1 MNVKDLIPWSHTENK
16 TPALSRDADPFMALH
31 REVNRLFDDVFR
43 DFDQFGMGRFPSLAS
58 SRSNWRWPNVEVS
71 ETDKEIR
78 VTAELPG
85 LEEKDFEVMDARPHP
100 QVSQAF
106 CSALPIAYS
115 NIPTAAWCPFAQ
127 VILEAA
133 YEATLSA
140 AVLNAGRG
148 CPPIVLL
155 TRLGGGAF
163 GNAGEWIDAALRRA
177 LRLFENYDLDV
188 RLISRG
194 QTPPAMTHSRTLI
207 PVSQVTTI
215 SSASKHASDS
225 RLTVTVN
232 DGGRYDPPDLPLQK
246 RSAVGDKTNHLEVW

>member
-1 MNVKDLIPWSHTENK
+1 
-16 TPALSRDADPFMALH
+16 
-31 REVNRLFDDVFR
+31 
-43 DFDQFGMGRFPSLAS
+43 
-58 SRSNWRWPNVEVS
+58 
-71 ETDKEIR
+71 
-78 VTAELPG
+78 
-85 LEEKDFEVMDARPHP
+85 MDARPHP